1 MIEVDN
7 LTKKYGSHVA
17 VDNLSFRVE
26 RGMIYGFLGPNG
38 AGKST
43 TMNMM
48 TGYIAA
54 TSGTVKINGYDILK
68 NPEQA
73 KKSIGYLPEL
83 PPVYPDMTVYEY
95 LRFVAELKKVKKNE
109 RQVQIEDVMK
119 QTQIEDVK
127 GRLIKNLSKGLNRE

>member
-1 MIEVDN
+1 MSEPILN
-7 LTKKYGSHVA
+7 IKQLNA
-17 VDNLSFRVE
+17 RVE
-26 RGMIYGFLGPNG
+26 EKEILHDINLQIHKGETHVLMGPNG

-127 GRLIKNLSKGLNRE
+127 GRLIKNLSK